1 MSIVQ
6 KYLARIKESREK
18 VNKISQN
25 INIQLKILKSS
36 FKIIF

>member
-18 VNKISQN
+18 VNKISEN
-25 INIQLKILKSS
+25 INIKYKLKCS
-36 FKIIF
+36 FKIIY